1 MNSLFAILV
10 LAAAAS
16 AEITKTTPNV
26 RLVGTFQDD
35 VLIGGTGHDLLIGGR
50 GDDRLIGGPG
60 HDELRGDNG
69 DDHYVG
75 GPGQD
80 LFYFSR
86 SERGE
91 KRLEDFTPNEDWIE
105 VQFPVDL
112 SRGLQVGGE
121 WSYTLTF
128 GLVLVSPV
136 ALEAGDFRPGGRDGV
151 DVTEDD
157 VTEDDVTED
166 PVVN

>member
-1 MNSLFAILV
+1 MNSLLAILV

-26 RLVGTFQDD
+26 RLVGTFEDD
-35 VLIGGTGHDLLIGGR
+35 VLIGGAGHDLLIGGR
-50 GDDRLIGGPG
+50 GDDELIGGPG

-86 SERGE
+86 SERGV
-91 KRLEDFTPNEDWIE
+91 KRLADFTPNEDWIE
-105 VQFPVDL
+105 VQFEVGDL
-112 SRGLQVGGE
+112 VGVPTGDE
-121 WSYTLTF
+121 LSYTLTF
-128 GLVLVSPV
+128 GLVLVII
-136 ALEAGDFRPGGRDGV
+136 
-151 DVTEDD
+151 
-157 VTEDDVTED
+157 
-166 PVVN
+166 